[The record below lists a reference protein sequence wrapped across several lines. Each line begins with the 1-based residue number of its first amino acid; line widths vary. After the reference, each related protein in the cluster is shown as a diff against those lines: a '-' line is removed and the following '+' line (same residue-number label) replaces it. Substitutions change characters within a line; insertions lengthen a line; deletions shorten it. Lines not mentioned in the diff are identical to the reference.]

1 MIRKMIVLC
10 VRHDAV
16 SALLDFCDKKKGIQI
31 PQNKQKSNSRFE

>member
-1 MIRKMIVLC
+1 MMRL
-10 VRHDAV
+10 